1 MAGKNLFNSI
11 MVKKPK
17 RSSFDLSHDHKLS
30 CNMGQLIPV
39 VVQEVLPGD
48 KWRMSS
54 KPLVRFAPMLAPVM
68 HRYSVTL
75 QQFFVPNRLV
85 WEGWEKFI
93 VGSDDFGAFP
103 YVNTGDA
110 DVGSLLDYMGIPP
123 KPTTGTLKASETINA
138 IPLAGYQMIYN
149 EYFRDENLQD
159 EVSFT
164 LASGDNSTNSDLYI
178 LRSRAWEHDYF
189 TSALPFAQKGNPVEI
204 PIGES
209 LVTVVP
215 GAVPSAGTFRGVVGN
230 ASLSGDVQNSVAPG
244 TDVGGVSAYYD
255 PQGTLQTGG
264 TETTINDLRTAFRLQ
279 EWLEL
284 NARGGTRYTENTYA
298 QFNVKSSDAR
308 LQRPEYIIGST
319 TPVIIS
325 EVLNTAG
332 TEDQL
337 PQGNM
342 AGHGI
347 SVGDGATGSYYAE
360 EHGFIF
366 VIMSIR
372 PKTAYFQGIAR
383 FWSKIA
389 SYFQY
394 GWPKFAN
401 LGEQEIANREL
412 MAWVQDDQFDNPFFG
427 FTPRYAEYK
436 FMDSRVS
443 GEFRDTLKYWQHARE
458 FDPTAPPNLNSAFI
472 TCNPDTRIF
481 AVTGAGQHMYCHVYN
496 QINVA
501 RALPKYGT
509 PYL

>member
-1 MAGKNLFNSI
+1 

-17 RSSFDLSHDHKLS
+17 RASFDLSHDHKLS
-30 CNMGQLIPV
+30 CSMGQLIPV

-54 KPLVRFAPMLAPVM
+54 KPMVRFAPMLAPVM

-75 QQFFVPNRLV
+75 QQFFVPNRIV
-85 WEGWEKFI
+85 WPGWEEWI
-93 VGSDDFGAFP
+93 VGGEGAGQFP
-103 YVNTGDA
+103 YLSIPAGSVP
-110 DVGSLLDYMGIPP
+110 VGSLPDYMGIPP
-123 KPTTGTLKASETINA
+123 SPGTGVLKVAELVNA
-138 IPLAGYQMIYN
+138 IPFAGYQMIYN
-149 EYFRDENLQD
+149 EYFRDQNLQAAD
-159 EVSFT
+159 ADT
-164 LASGDNSTNSDLYI
+164 LVDGDNSSTNSLLDLK
-178 LRSRAWEHDYF
+178 SRAWEHDYF
-189 TSALPFAQKGNPVEI
+189 TSALPFAQKGTPVEI

-215 GAVPSAGTFRGVVGN
+215 GAVPGAGTFRGVVGN
-230 ASLSGDVQNSVAPG
+230 ASLLGDVQNAVAPG

-308 LQRPEYIIGST
+308 LQRPEYIIGTT

-325 EVLNTAG
+325 EVLNTTG

-347 SVGDGATGSYYAE
+347 AVGDGAIGSYYAE

-383 FWSKIA
+383 FWGKIS

-401 LGEQEIANREL
+401 LGEQEINNREI
-412 MAWVQDDQFDNPFFG
+412 MAWVNDSEFDNTFFG

-443 GEFRDTLKYWQHARE
+443 GEFRTTLKYWHHARE
-458 FDPTAPPNLNSAFI
+458 FDPVTPPNLNADFI
-472 TCNPDTRIF
+472 ICSPDNRIF
-481 AVTGAGQHMYCHVYN
+481 AVEDNAQNLFCHVYN
-496 QINVA
+496 QINVV